1 MPQHEP
7 TPSSS
12 AVALPPPDD
21 ATTPA
26 GESAAQDAEGT
37 DAAGDAD
44 VEADAA
50 TRPGRVARNRGRSR
64 REAAP
69 GGEARG
75 VTGLLYR
82 IIDTTRNMSPHER
95 IRVVAGV
102 LVVASVVAMLPFLG
116 NITDQGFLLIAL
128 VIAALVLVLGKDK
141 ERDLKKAG
149 LIFAFAIV
157 GIITN
162 KATKL
167 LDSPIQGQPLA
178 GPPQRRP
185 VFGNVIDPSGARLA
199 NVSVRVRGDG
209 MSTRTDSAG
218 HFGLAVLESSIQNST
233 LEFYLVRGRQVD
245 TVSQAVGGGDITLVF
260 RHEVSQAA
268 ADEAGGRPAPAVA
281 AAMHLAARPV
291 GTSGRAAYPPDG
303 SLAVILDSI
312 YTVWDGGGVGGA
324 EWSFD
329 VKVPDGTPIHVRR
342 TTYDDRAH
350 RRVMA
355 VGTETDVP
363 VRGDTVT
370 ITVKGVRQFLALWK
384 YQLQGSVPVA
394 YAEVPVDRPLRRE
407 VVVNDGRQDRNGTF
421 RFFFTILKLPGR
433 PASE

>member
-1 MPQHEP
+1 MPKPEP

-12 AVALPPPDD
+12 AVAIPPVDPD
-21 ATTPA
+21 ATPT
-26 GESAAQDAEGT
+26 AAARDAEDGDT
-37 DAAGDAD
+37 DLDGDEDAD
-44 VEADAA
+44 HA
-50 TRPGRVARNRGRSR
+50 TPPERPARGRGRAR
-64 REAAP
+64 RDPAP
-69 GGEARG
+69 RGDARG

-102 LVVASVVAMLPFLG
+102 LVVASVVSMLPFLG

-128 VIAALVLVLGKDK
+128 VIAALLLVLGKDK

-149 LIFAFAIV
+149 LILAFAIV

-167 LDSPIQGQPLA
+167 LDSPVQGQPIA
-178 GPPQRRP
+178 GPRQRRP

-233 LEFYLVRGRQVD
+233 LEFYLVRDRQVD

-260 RHEVSQAA
+260 GQRLAQAQAPPQPNAAVRRQAVAEVPLMSLSRPAA
-268 ADEAGGRPAPAVA
+268 AARQNRTVAVIIDSIFT
-281 AAMHLAARPV
+281 V
-291 GTSGRAAYPPDG
+291 YDG
-303 SLAVILDSI
+303 SSM
-312 YTVWDGGGVGGA
+312 GGA
-324 EWSFD
+324 VWAFE
-329 VKVPDGTPIHVRR
+329 VKVPDGSPIRIR
-342 TTYDDRAH
+342 KTTYEDRGQ
-350 RRVMA
+350 RRMMV
-355 VGTETDVP
+355 VGSETDFP
-363 VRGDTVT
+363 LAGDTLT
-370 ITVKGVRQFLALWK
+370 ITVQGVRQYLSLWK
-384 YQLQGSVPVA
+384 YRLSGSIPIA
-394 YAEVPVDRPLRRE
+394 WNEVPPEGPLRRD
-407 VVVNDGRQDRNGTF
+407 VIVQDGDSRANGQF
-421 RFFFTILKLPGR
+421 RFYFTVLKLPGQ